1 MDPINTMINVG
12 RSGLSGGMNFTA
24 PLSLHSVERRKHRR
38 VVRLSEE
45 ICDTRKAIFVV
56 SQDCR
61 CGKKCLDRK
70 DVDLSEV
77 LEIIKHL
84 RRQTFGRSYEDV
96 FTLIR
101 HKLEA
106 AIKSQESSRPIID
119 FTIGLPGRIQIKV
132 CRYY

>member
-1 MDPINTMINVG
+1 MMLGTPPRPSTDLSSQIMMINVG

-24 PLSLHSVERRKHRR
+24 PLSLHPVERRKHRR

-84 RRQTFGRSYEDV
+84 RRQTFGRSYEDI
-96 FTLIR
+96 FTSIR
-101 HKLEA
+101 HKLEGEDMY
-106 AIKSQESSRPIID
+106 SWHFLFCS
-119 FTIGLPGRIQIKV
+119 
-132 CRYY
+132 

>member
-1 MDPINTMINVG
+1 MDPINTMMLGTPPRPSTDLSSQAMINVG

-70 DVDLSEV
+70 DMDLSEV

-101 HKLEA
+101 HKLEGEHMH
-106 AIKSQESSRPIID
+106 S
-119 FTIGLPGRIQIKV
+119 
-132 CRYY
+132 